1 MSPEL
6 LLVALLVTKVGI
18 LLETSQCW
26 SIIIIL
32 GFLFYFRISAV
43 CQFLGAAQETLDL
56 SDHEYEVDDITYKGN
71 TEQRKFE
78 HLFYYPRIQG
88 SLWWGRQRIRCQ
100 IVDKFGWLFCQLG
113 FELSLWLSWVG
124 AVDVVENMC
133 PIERSGRES
142 NIKSFR

>member
-6 LLVALLVTKVGI
+6 LLVALLVTKVWI

-56 SDHEYEVDDITYKGN
+56 SDHEYEVDDIQGKHR
-71 TEQRKFE
+71 TEE
-78 HLFYYPRIQG
+78 
-88 SLWWGRQRIRCQ
+88 IRTF
-100 IVDKFGWLFCQLG
+100 IL
-113 FELSLWLSWVG
+113 LSEDS
-124 AVDVVENMC
+124 
-133 PIERSGRES
+133 REGLVREAKNQMS
-142 NIKSFR
+142 NCG